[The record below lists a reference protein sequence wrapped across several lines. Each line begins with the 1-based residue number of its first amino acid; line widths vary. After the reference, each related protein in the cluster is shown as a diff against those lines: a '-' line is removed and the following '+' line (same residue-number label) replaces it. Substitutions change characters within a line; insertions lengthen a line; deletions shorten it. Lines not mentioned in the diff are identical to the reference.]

1 MGYCRWSAELNLSAQ
16 SKMSINKKRTRVGS
30 EVQYGPRL
38 VGEILHDYLENS
50 NEPLAVAFREHATED
65 VYQGWHP
72 NTELSVDLKTLLRSD
87 ERMRI
92 GKGYTGVLRL
102 DSEAEVEEYR
112 SFDPHYTFTET
123 VPPTAAK
130 RNPHIFDGKYI
141 TVTRR
146 DDGSLRLNFKELKT
160 GDDFN
165 LERYALGVYNEICL
179 ALAGL
184 IEEV

>member
-1 MGYCRWSAELNLSAQ
+1 MVKRRPKASLTSQLCGRAPRVRPRAFPERTLVM
-16 SKMSINKKRTRVGS
+16 SKKITIKAGS
-30 EVQYGPRL
+30 GKNSEPRL
-38 VGEILHDYLENS
+38 AGSIVKEVL
-50 NEPLAVAFREHATED
+50 
-65 VYQGWHP
+65 QGWNR

-87 ERMRI
+87 ERMVT
-92 GKGYTGVLRL
+92 GKAYQGVLRR
-102 DSEAEVEEYR
+102 DADAEVEEYR
-112 SFDPHYTFTET
+112 SFDPHFTFTET

-130 RNPHIFDGKYI
+130 RNPHVFEGEFI

>member
-1 MGYCRWSAELNLSAQ
+1 MPEAIMT
-16 SKMSINKKRTRVGS
+16 KKIKRTREGS
-30 EVQYGPRL
+30 AQHAPRL

-50 NEPLAVAFREHATED
+50 NEPLAVAYRERTTESEK
-65 VYQGWHP
+65 QGWNR
-72 NTELSVDLKTLLRSD
+72 NTELSVDLKTLLRKD
-87 ERMRI
+87 VRMVT
-92 GKGYTGVLRL
+92 GKEYHGVLRR
-102 DSEAEVEEYR
+102 DAEAEVEEYR
-112 SFDPHYTFTET
+112 SFDPHFTFTET

-160 GDDFN
+160 GEDFN

-179 ALAGL
+179 ALAGV

>member
-1 MGYCRWSAELNLSAQ
+1 MVKRWTEGQ
-16 SKMSINKKRTRVGS
+16 SHFPVVRRAPRVRPGVFPERTLVMSKKITMKAGS
-30 EVQYGPRL
+30 GKNSEPRL
-38 VGEILHDYLENS
+38 AGSIVKEVL
-50 NEPLAVAFREHATED
+50 
-65 VYQGWHP
+65 QGWNR
-72 NTELSVDLKTLLRSD
+72 NTELSVDLKTLLRKD
-87 ERMRI
+87 VRMVT
-92 GKGYTGVLRL
+92 GKEYHGVLRR
-102 DSEAEVEEYR
+102 DAEAEVEEYR
-112 SFDPHYTFTET
+112 SFDPHFTFTET

-160 GDDFN
+160 GEDFN